1 MVTYSKVEFGLIPHD
16 HWYQPVWID
25 EEKAS
30 KARKEM
36 EEHNVIYGGAP
47 QQAQNTESL

>member
-1 MVTYSKVEFGLIPHD
+1 MVTNSKVEFGLIPHN
-16 HWYQPVWID
+16 HWHQPDWID

-36 EEHNVIYGGAP
+36 EEKSVIYGGAP
-47 QQAQNTESL
+47 RPRL